1 MPKNASLALI
11 VWNLVISGVLAWSLM
26 RSGGAQVAE
35 PASSGVD
42 TVATAFTPVHRDSS
56 ALKEARIA
64 FFRMD
69 SLRDGYELIKERDSR
84 FISEG
89 RRLEAGLQAEQ
100 ERARQRYQELM
111 AKDQTYSTKAEA
123 ERDEAELRSL
133 MEKLQGMQA
142 EGEERLARMESEML
156 KEIAKE
162 LDDYLKEYNAVAG
175 YDYIL
180 SVQGGGQVWVGNE
193 GLDITQELV
202 AGLNAR
208 HRASKAS
215 KK

>member
-142 EGEERLARMESEML
+142 EGEERLARMEAEML

>member
-1 MPKNASLALI
+1 MPKNTSLLLI
-11 VWNLVISGVLAWSLM
+11 VWNLILSGLLAWSFA
-26 RSGGAQVAE
+26 RSAGPPVSTAAADALDSI
-35 PASSGVD
+35 PA
-42 TVATAFTPVHRDSS
+42 AITPIQRDSG

-84 FISEG
+84 YISEG

-111 AKDQTYSTKAEA
+111 AKDQTYSTKAEV
-123 ERDEAELRSL
+123 ERDEAELRTL

-142 EGEERLARMESEML
+142 DGEERLARMEAEML

-162 LDDYLKEYNAVAG
+162 LDDYLKEYNAVAR

-193 GLDITQELV
+193 GLDITNELV

-208 HRASKAS
+208 HRARKTP

>member
-1 MPKNASLALI
+1 MSKNTSILLI
-11 VWNLVISGVLAWSLM
+11 VWNLLLTALLAWSLA
-26 RSGGAQVAE
+26 R
-35 PASSGVD
+35 PSSTAAGP
-42 TVATAFTPVHRDSS
+42 ATATAESPAEIVPALPRDTA

-69 SLRDGYELIKERDSR
+69 SLRSGYELIKEKDSR

-100 ERARQRYQELM
+100 ERARKRYQELM
-111 AKDQTYSTKAEA
+111 AKDQTYSTKDEM
-123 ERDEAELRSL
+123 ERDEAELRTL

-142 EGEERLARMESEML
+142 DGEERLARMEAEML

-162 LDDYLKEYNAVAG
+162 LDDYLKEYNAAAG

-193 GLDITQELV
+193 GLDITDELL

-208 HRASKAS
+208 HRARKAA